1 MRVSQESSFII
12 DNYVYETFQV
22 SNVIYI
28 LAENYGLDLDE
39 IIDICENK
47 RLKIKKTLNI
57 AIDKILDRL
66 SPYEISKVF
75 YQFIHSQPT
84 VIYGLIRQ
92 MVDIHYN
99 DLTLSKISR
108 DKTLI
113 KYFECFFEM
122 FNRLKSRVVFSF
134 NNIIKNEYLKM
145 QVENKKAMTFTK
157 YYNTNKYNIFN
168 SLNSSTY
175 TYNNGYRLE
184 SEYTSSGSRYITTT
198 SGIGSN
204 GYIDN
209 WESLIGTYM
218 NTDVEYLT
226 LFNEYNCSNHN
237 TLSMRDRYDYD
248 KKGLAQVGPVKE
260 RYDSTVLNRLKKSF
274 KGLVSFLNPEEYKD
288 LFNANNLIVEGI
300 NFNFRL
306 SFKSKE
312 SILEYT
318 KNMKNYSIPY
328 NLELLSKND
337 EKLCDICIVYHDCPI
352 LDEVLSTLLLIKS
365 GQEELLLSTGNHLKK
380 TRLYKEVFKSDDNY
394 EIHAPLVSN
403 EISEKLEKMAIVKDI
418 IKLKFSQ
425 IFDYEIIEYLTATN
439 ETWSEIVDYQA
450 FKLFDIKIFDHFVKP
465 LNWVEYKP
473 SLLNLNQQLRINIEN
488 KRDNFL

>member
-47 RLKIKKTLNI
+47 RLKIKKTLNT
-57 AIDKILDRL
+57 AIDKILDKL

-75 YQFIHSQPT
+75 YQFMHSQPN
-84 VIYGLIRQ
+84 VIYNLIRQ

-113 KYFECFFEM
+113 KYFECFKAM
-122 FNRLKSRVVFSF
+122 YDKLQPRVVFTF
-134 NNIIKNEYLKM
+134 NNIIKNEYLKL
-145 QVENKKAMTFTK
+145 QVENKKAMQFTK
-157 YYNTNKYNIFN
+157 YYYNTNDIQRFR
-168 SLNSSTY
+168 SLTTGSSSR
-175 TYNNGYRLE
+175 YNNSYRIE
-184 SEYTSSGSRYITTT
+184 NEYNSYSNKWITTT
-198 SGIGSN
+198 STTSSN
-204 GYIDN
+204 SYIDN
-209 WESLIGTYM
+209 WESLLGTYM
-218 NTDVEYLT
+218 QSDVEYLT

-237 TLSMRDRYDYD
+237 TLSTRDIYDFE
-248 KKGLAQVGPVKE
+248 KKRIASLSPVKE
-260 RYDSTVLNRLKKSF
+260 RYDTTVLNRLKKSF
-274 KGLVSFLNPEEYKD
+274 KGLVSFLKPDEYKA
-288 LFNANNLIVEGI
+288 LFNDNNLIVDGI
-300 NFNFRL
+300 NFNFRI

-365 GQEELLLSTGNHLKK
+365 GQEELLLSTGNHLRK
-380 TRLYKEVFKSDDNY
+380 TRLYKEVFKTDDNL
-394 EIHAPLVSN
+394 EMHRPLVAE
-403 EISEKLEKMAIVKDI
+403 EISEKLDKMAIVKDI

-425 IFDYEIIEYLTATN
+425 FFDSDIIEYFTATN

-450 FKLFDIKIFDHFVKP
+450 SKLFDVQIFDHLVKP

-473 SLLNLNQQLRINIEN
+473 SLLNINQQLRIRNGNI
-488 KRDNFL
+488 